1 VSRGKGR
8 IQSYQGLLSC
18 AFDNKYDN
26 IEGKMGDLV
35 ENEGSMRK
43 FLWCVDGSA
52 APSISI

>member
-1 VSRGKGR
+1 VKRGKGR

-18 AFDNKYDN
+18 TFDNKYDN
-26 IEGKMGDLV
+26 IEGEMGDLV
-35 ENEGSMRK
+35 ENEGSMGK